1 MQRLSLY
8 LFHIRIVQI
17 ISDQGIAQVFHMN
30 PYLMGTA
37 GL

>member
-8 LFHIRIVQI
+8 LLHIRVVQI

-30 PYLMGTA
+30 PYLMGAA